1 MAYQKKDR
9 AERGDRAD
17 FTVRRVP
24 QIPATDKIDLNDIEL
39 LRNYVTEFGKIKPAR
54 VTGVT
59 SMQQRAIKKGV
70 RRARVFSGRPLF
82 LFLQL
87 VVCRGGISRASI
99 RRRRSRP
106 CRPPAVRPEAA
117 GRSARSARP

>member
-9 AERGDRAD
+9 AERGDSAD

-54 VTGVT
+54 GTGVT

-70 RRARVFSGRPLF
+70 RRARNMGF
-82 LFLQL
+82 L
-87 VVCRGGISRASI
+87 A
-99 RRRRSRP
+99 
-106 CRPPAVRPEAA
+106 
-117 GRSARSARP
+117 